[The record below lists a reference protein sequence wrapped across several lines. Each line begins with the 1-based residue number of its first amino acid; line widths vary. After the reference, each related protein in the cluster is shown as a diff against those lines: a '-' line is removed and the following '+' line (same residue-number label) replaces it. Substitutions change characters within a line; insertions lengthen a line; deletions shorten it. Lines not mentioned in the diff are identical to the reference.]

1 MSDMLEFVEATS
13 LPICPHCD
21 KAIQLLEYCVQKLSF
36 GFAGGWTWVIV
47 LSCPH
52 CHRIIG
58 TQCRE

>member
-1 MSDMLEFVEATS
+1 MSDMLEFAEATS
-13 LPICPHCD
+13 LPICPHCGE
-21 KAIQLLEYCVQKLSF
+21 AIQLLEYCVQKLSF

>member
-13 LPICPHCD
+13 LPICPHCGE
-21 KAIQLLEYCVQKLSF
+21 AVQSLEYCVQKLSF